1 MMKKSKSKSSTNKAQ
16 KAIKKEI
23 NQKLITGLKVITH
36 DLVLPSK
43 KLDKILL
50 KEAKVL
56 ARKISRKLVIDES
69 WLENNSEEQSAPVV
83 EAS

>member
-1 MMKKSKSKSSTNKAQ
+1 MMKKSKSKSSTNKAR

-69 WLENNSEEQSAPVV
+69 WLENNSEEQSAPAV